1 MNTIPTDAEIIF
13 WVVALIIGLILLFV
27 VLPILHNHIQNQE
40 AKRMLS
46 HYDYEEYHDDMED
59 WG

>member
-1 MNTIPTDAEIIF
+1 MNTIPTDAE
-13 WVVALIIGLILLFV
+13 LIGWIVLLVIAVLFFLA
-27 VLPILHNHIQNQE
+27 LPIIHNIMENNE

-59 WG
+59 IWE

>member
-1 MNTIPTDAEIIF
+1 MNTIPTDAELIF
-13 WVVALIIGLILLFV
+13 WIVLLVIAVLFLLA
-27 VLPILHNHIQNQE
+27 LPIIRNAMENSE

-59 WG
+59 VWD